1 MKQILYLS
9 YDGMTDPLG
18 QSQVLPYLKGLSELG
33 YRFTLISFEKPER
46 FDDLKAHISQL
57 CEASN
62 IDWIPLQYTKRPPVL
77 STVFDVRKMRK
88 KALQVVAEK
97 NIALVHC
104 RSYIAMLTGMYLKR
118 KARIPLLFDMRGF
131 WADERVD
138 GKIWSLDS
146 PIYSRIYRYF
156 KRKETQY
163 LATSDAIISLT
174 EAGKNLLSSSKF
186 GSIPSEKITV
196 IPCCADLE
204 KFNANQF
211 SSEQK
216 KELRSSLGLS
226 NELVIGYVGSI
237 GTWYMLPEML
247 ATFKGIKTNFPT
259 AKFLFVTADAP
270 AHILNQA
277 DQLGLSPEDFII
289 RKAAHHEVPAYISLM
304 DWSIF
309 YILPTFSKMA
319 SSPTK
324 QGELMAMNVP
334 LICNDFVGDTGKIVR
349 DYQAGLVIDI
359 AKNEHLSVQLSAFDS
374 SKSKAIQG
382 ANDIYSLKGGVL
394 KYNEVYKKCLEK
406 TEKN

>member
-1 MKQILYLS
+1 MLYLS

-18 QSQVLPYLKGLSELG
+18 QSQVLPYLKGLSNKG
-33 YRFTLISFEKPER
+33 IRFTLISFEKPNR
-46 FDDLKAHISQL
+46 FSELKAHISKL
-57 CEASN
+57 CEESN
-62 IDWIPLQYTKRPPVL
+62 IEWIPLHYTKRPPVL

-88 KALQVVAEK
+88 KALQVLAEK
-97 NIALVHC
+97 NIALIHC
-104 RSYIAMLTGMYLKR
+104 RSYIAMLTGMYIKH
-118 KARIPLLFDMRGF
+118 KKGIPLLFDMRGF

-163 LATSDAIISLT
+163 LNTSDAIISLT
-174 EAGKNLLSSSKF
+174 EAGKTLLSSPTF
-186 GSIPSEKITV
+186 GSIHSEKITV

-204 KFNANQF
+204 KFNADHI
-211 SSEQK
+211 SDEQK
-216 KELRSSLGLS
+216 LELRSRLGLN
-226 NELVIGYVGSI
+226 NELVFGYVGSI

-247 ATFKGIKTNFPT
+247 ATFKGIKTKYPE

-270 AHILNQA
+270 QHILDQA
-277 DQLGLSPEDFII
+277 KAFQLDPTDFII
-289 RKAAHHEVPAYISLM
+289 RKATHVEVPAYISLM

-334 LICNDFVGDTGKIVR
+334 LICNDFVGDTGEIVK
-349 DYQAGLVIDI
+349 QFNAGIVVDI
-359 AKNEHLSVQLSAFDS
+359 SKEEHLNIDLSKFDQANS
-374 SKSKAIQG
+374 RSKEG
-382 ANDIYSLKGGVL
+382 AKEIYSLQKGII
-394 KYNEVYKKCLEK
+394 KYFEVYEK
-406 TEKN
+406 LFNC